1 MTHSDWLKHS
11 SVRESIRN
19 NKFTEMKRIILVLL
33 TMVGVALSSYAQ
45 KIPTADE
52 IAKKNV
58 DELETR
64 LKLTPT
70 QKGII
75 YRYAY
80 DFNKE
85 QLALVKKQQAGT
97 FKEEDETRFF
107 KLQAEYHK
115 SVKMVLKG
123 EQIAEYDK
131 VVEERLNGVM
141 SNKKK
146 KKKKGEEE
154 EKVVGIE
161 GLRGGGGTNN

>member
-1 MTHSDWLKHS
+1 
-11 SVRESIRN
+11 
-19 NKFTEMKRIILVLL
+19 MKRIALMLML
-33 TMVGVALSSYAQ
+33 MVAVVLSSRAQ
-45 KIPTADE
+45 KMISADE

-64 LKLTPT
+64 LKLTAT

-85 QLALVKKQQAGT
+85 QLVLVKKQQAGT
-97 FKEEDETRFF
+97 FKPEDETLYYR
-107 KLQAEYHK
+107 LQAEYHK
-115 SVKMVLKG
+115 NVKAVLKAD
-123 EQIAEYDK
+123 QLPEYDK
-131 VVEERLNGVM
+131 IVEERLNGVDTA
-141 SNKKK
+141 KKK

-161 GLRGGGGTNN
+161 GLRSGGTTKN